1 MLLVVWPSRRLSL
14 KPVRT
19 LLFGTIATRK
29 PLTELLRSRRHMESN
44 VRNDSLKTLLMFA
57 NDKQLLGRAYQVN
70 VNTLETVQEAVDTI
84 VKEFNGRLDIF
95 VANSGIAWEFGPML
109 DAEPVVDLYKKVMTP
124 NIDGTFWCAR
134 AAGVHFR
141 RQKREGTTIDGQ
153 KLENFTLGS
162 FIATASM
169 SGHIANVPQLQ
180 AAYNASKAAVI
191 HLCRAS

>member
-1 MLLVVWPSRRLSL
+1 
-14 KPVRT
+14 
-19 LLFGTIATRK
+19 
-29 PLTELLRSRRHMESN
+29 MESS
-44 VRNDSLKTLLMFA
+44 VCDIELYKGFCVLTKTTS
-57 NDKQLLGRAYQVN
+57 GRAYQVN
-70 VNTLETVQEAVDTI
+70 VNTLESVQEAVDTI
-84 VKEFNGRLDIF
+84 VKEFNGRLDVF

-180 AAYNASKAAVI
+180 AA
-191 HLCRAS
+191 